1 MNAYTH
7 TCARTRTDRR
17 SDADS
22 IFPLRPVLQEM
33 HVGHLRSTI
42 IGDTL
47 CRLTEFRGHQ
57 GSSLSC
63 LCVNRRDVLQLH
75 MEHVLFL
82 VYAL

>member
-1 MNAYTH
+1 MNTYTH
-7 TCARTRTDRR
+7 TYAHTRTDRR
-17 SDADS
+17 SDTDS
-22 IFPLRPVLQEM
+22 IFPLRTVLQEM

-47 CRLTEFRGHQ
+47 CRLTEFRGHK
-57 GSSLSC
+57 GSSLSH
-63 LCVNRRDVLQLH
+63 LCVNGLVALQLH

>member
-1 MNAYTH
+1 MNTYTH
-7 TCARTRTDRR
+7 ACAHTRTDRR

-22 IFPLRPVLQEM
+22 IFLLRPVLQEM

-47 CRLTEFRGHQ
+47 CRLTEFRGHK

-63 LCVNRRDVLQLH
+63 LCVNRHDVLLH

-82 VYAL
+82 VYALM